1 MVKNFS
7 KCLHCFFKMYNW
19 LHFVSF
25 GVLRAFRSN
34 ISLQFCSLLDGS
46 FKICRYLCDKRSIC
60 MMFNCGIQTPTKNEG
75 TIKFWKP
82 MKHSFF
88 YLARSRYLI
97 HILMACGTLF
107 HSVSSEMVKNFKAS
121 SITQFCAK
129 N

>member
-60 MMFNCGIQTPTKNEG
+60 MMFNCGIQTPTKKRGHHQVLKTDE
-75 TIKFWKP
+75 TFLLL
-82 MKHSFF
+82 F
-88 YLARSRYLI
+88 
-97 HILMACGTLF
+97 GTLSLLNSYF
-107 HSVSSEMVKNFKAS
+107 DGMRNAFSFSFIRNGKEF
-121 SITQFCAK
+121 
-129 N
+129 